1 MKISVITVC
10 FNSKKTIENTIKSV
24 IGQSYSDIEYIVID
38 GGSTDGTVDLIKRYK
53 EKISIIKSEPDKGI
67 YDAINKGISLASGK
81 IISILHSNDIFYD
94 EQTLTKVHKYFNDH
108 SDLKVLLSDIA
119 FKKNLMKKNTLRYYS
134 SKSFKPWM
142 LRIGF
147 SPPHTSSFITKQTY
161 EKIGFYD
168 TSFKIA
174 GDFEFFIRCFLKER
188 TSYMI
193 SNQCSV
199 IMSPG
204 GLSGRNYKSYLISSL
219 EINKALKE
227 NGFYSNILLTFIR
240 FPLKLIQFLV
250 K

>member
-1 MKISVITVC
+1 LKISVITVC
-10 FNSKKTIENTIKSV
+10 LNCEKTIEDTINSV
-24 IGQSYSDIEYIVID
+24 INKDYNDIEYIIID
-38 GGSTDGTVDLIKRYK
+38 GKSEDNTLNILKKY
-53 EKISIIKSEPDKGI
+53 EHKISKVISEKDHGI
-67 YDAINKGISLASGK
+67 YDGINKGIQLASGE
-81 IISILHSNDIFYD
+81 IISLIHGNDVFSDSNVLSRVALNFKKNNDI
-94 EQTLTKVHKYFNDH
+94 
-108 SDLKVLLSDIA
+108 DLLIGDIT
-119 FKKNLMKKNTLRYYS
+119 FKKNLMEKNTLRYYS

-161 EKIGFYD
+161 EKVGFYD

-188 TSYMI
+188 ISYMI

-199 IMSPG
+199 IMSFG
-204 GLSGRNYKSYLISSL
+204 GLSGKNYKSYFVSSL
-219 EINKALKE
+219 EINKALKK

-240 FPLKLIQFLV
+240 FPFKLIQFLV